1 MWLVGV
7 YGAGKKNNA
16 GNLEGSGGKFGYKI
30 DGTGLN
36 NVYVNRALRIHLE
49 MQALTFVKK

>member
-1 MWLVGV
+1 MWLVGL
-7 YGAGKKNNA
+7 YGAGKTHLV
-16 GNLEGSGGKFGYKI
+16 GMSGTGGKFGYKI